1 VSAASSTIGELYSLT
16 CALIWAVAV
25 ILFRKSGETIPPVAL
40 NLFKNTVALALF
52 LITLPVLGVTVFPHD
67 VRAIEWAALVV
78 SGVLGIGVADS
89 LFFAALNRIG
99 AGNIAIVD
107 SLYSPFVILIAWAGL
122 REHIGPLVLVAMA
135 LMTSAILIGTWEPSA
150 PRTSADRRRTVVGVL
165 MGVLSVLLM
174 AGGLVIM
181 KPILG
186 HADAWW
192 VTTVRLIAG
201 TGFIALQ
208 GLLPAHRR
216 AVQDCFR
223 PGRHWRV
230 AIPAA
235 VIGTYLAM
243 ITWILGLKYT
253 FASKASVLN
262 QTSSIFVIVLAA
274 LFLRERLTVRR
285 GFAVALAIGGAVLA
299 TR

>member
-1 VSAASSTIGELYSLT
+1 MSQASSTIGEVYSLT

-25 ILFRKSGETIPPVAL
+25 ILFRKSGETIAPVAL
-40 NLFKNTVALALF
+40 NLFKNIVALALF
-52 LITLPVLGVTVFPHD
+52 LVTLPLLGVTLAPQGVT
-67 VRAIEWAALVV
+67 ALDWLALAV

-99 AGNIAIVD
+99 AGNTAIVD

-122 REHIGPLVLVAMA
+122 GEHIGPPVLIAMA

-150 PRTSADRRRTVVGVL
+150 RAADAHRRQAVIGVL
-165 MGVLSVLLM
+165 IGVLSILLM

-181 KPILG
+181 KPILS

-192 VTTVRLIAG
+192 VTTVRLVAG
-201 TGFIALQ
+201 TVFIGIQ
-208 GLLPAHRR
+208 GLLPRHREDVKR
-216 AVQDCFR
+216 CFR
-223 PGRHWRV
+223 PGRHWRI

-235 VIGTYLAM
+235 IVGTYLAM

-274 LFLRERLTVRR
+274 LFLREKITARR
-285 GFAVALAIGGAVLA
+285 GVAVVLAIGGTVLA